1 MPSTRKSPA
10 TPPSRCVRIV
20 LQRSCTQPPLYTMC
34 STHLRTQV
42 VLEVPGWC
50 SFLPVPAIQSTGSRV
65 LQQVLDIMVPRFLAQ
80 LERDYQQWAA
90 GDTSRTPVGTGQ
102 L

>member
-1 MPSTRKSPA
+1 M
-10 TPPSRCVRIV
+10 CLMQRI
-20 LQRSCTQPPLYTMC
+20 C
-34 STHLRTQV
+34 SAHLFTITLQV

-90 GDTSRTPVGTGQ
+90 GDTSRSPVGTGQ